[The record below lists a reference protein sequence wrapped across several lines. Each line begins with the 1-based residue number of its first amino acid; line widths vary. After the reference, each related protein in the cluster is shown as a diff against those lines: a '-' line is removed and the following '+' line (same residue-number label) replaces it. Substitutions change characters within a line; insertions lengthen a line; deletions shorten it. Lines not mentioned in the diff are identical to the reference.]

1 VPKALLA
8 AVGVLH
14 HQLTTA
20 QLDPARLVT
29 GAGEVLHEDATV
41 KIAGQAEPY
50 SHVDLVDIAA
60 NVEGAEAVLE
70 MIRPRLA
77 RADLPLVEAVELGF
91 VEAYAALSPTGNAA
105 RQPQTREPAAGA
117 RFIGYTDLAPE
128 DREAIQGS
136 LRRLTKL
143 FAKAGELI

>member
-1 VPKALLA
+1 MA

-14 HQLTTA
+14 RQLTTA

-41 KIAGQAEPY
+41 KIAGKAAPY

-77 RADLPLVEAVELGF
+77 RANLPLVEPIELGF
-91 VEAYAALSPTGNAA
+91 VEAYAA
-105 RQPQTREPAAGA
+105 RQPQAREPAAGA

-128 DREAIQGS
+128 DKEAIQGS